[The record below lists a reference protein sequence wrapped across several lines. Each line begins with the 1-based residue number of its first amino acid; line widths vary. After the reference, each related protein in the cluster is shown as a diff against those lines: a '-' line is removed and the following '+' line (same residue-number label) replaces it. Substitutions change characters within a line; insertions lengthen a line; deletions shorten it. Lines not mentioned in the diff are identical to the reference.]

1 MDHKLKT
8 IPAHFE
14 AIRNGSRRFDI
25 RFNDRNFQQ
34 GDTLILTEFVPCPTC
49 NGRGKVI
56 SLGREVGGGLRTEL
70 PCACLD
76 TSTPRGTFTGRSFE
90 VQVLY
95 VQDLHLH
102 GNRHVASRVVMS
114 LSFPALPLSE
124 QVAAEFAERNDL
136 DPEHARLLINE
147 VCTLMSNVAHP
158 KYE

>member
-1 MDHKLKT
+1 MEHKLKT

-14 AIRNGSRRFDI
+14 SIRNGSRRFDI

-34 GDTLILTEFVPCPTC
+34 GDNLILNEFVPCPAC

-56 SLGREVGGGLRTEL
+56 SLGREVGGALRTEL

-76 TSTPRGTFTGRSFE
+76 TATPRGTFTGRSFE
-90 VQVLY
+90 VLVLY

-102 GNRHVASRVVMS
+102 GNRHVAPRVVMS
-114 LSFPALPLSE
+114 LSLP
-124 QVAAEFAERNDL
+124 VAPVTAQQLAEFAERNDL
-136 DPEHARLLINE
+136 DPDHAKLLINE
-147 VCTLMSNVAHP
+147 VCTWLGSIPHP